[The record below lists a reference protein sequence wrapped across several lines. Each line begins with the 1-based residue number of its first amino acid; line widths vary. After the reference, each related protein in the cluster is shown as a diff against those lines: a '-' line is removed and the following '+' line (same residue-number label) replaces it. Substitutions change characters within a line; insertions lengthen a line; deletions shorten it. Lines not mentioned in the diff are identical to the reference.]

1 KGDGAGAVR
10 RCGAADGRDA
20 NMTKGERVAFSYGRS
35 SCVSGTLM
43 APAYDGRMRSLV
55 SESQAERGI
64 RSNMR
69 NMAAWYIGY
78 ACQAAVA
85 GRGITQEQF
94 RGMMTAV
101 IQCDSPS

>member
-1 KGDGAGAVR
+1 
-10 RCGAADGRDA
+10 
-20 NMTKGERVAFSYGRS
+20 MTKGERVAFSYGRS

-55 SESQAERGI
+55 SESRAERGI

-85 GRGITQEQF
+85 GRVQLSGGTEVHSGSSEKNPEISEIE
-94 RGMMTAV
+94 G
-101 IQCDSPS
+101 

>member
-1 KGDGAGAVR
+1 
-10 RCGAADGRDA
+10 
-20 NMTKGERVAFSYGRS
+20 MTKGERVAFSYGRS

-55 SESQAERGI
+55 SESRAERGI

-78 ACQAAVA
+78 ACQAAAA

-101 IQCDSPS
+101 IISSVPVWSRWRIKKKGW